1 LPGSGKTI
9 DGSCGKIASNIASAT
24 SEHKDDAAK
33 VQNPGGTL
41 SISLLWQ
48 ILFYGWTASEIF
60 IAIATR
66 TRRGGGKRLDRG
78 SMAILWIA
86 IVTSISAAEWI
97 GGATPHNMFGG
108 AHWLR
113 VASIAVLV
121 AGLTIRW
128 IAIVSLGKAF
138 SANVAI
144 RPTQSIYQS
153 GLYRFVRHPSYSGLL
168 LVFVAIALHERNW
181 LAAAVVLIPTT
192 AALLYRIHVEEA
204 ALHQAFGAQYE
215 AYSKRTKR
223 LIPAIY

>member
-1 LPGSGKTI
+1 MT
-9 DGSCGKIASNIASAT
+9 
-24 SEHKDDAAK
+24 
-33 VQNPGGTL
+33 
-41 SISLLWQ
+41 ISLLWL
-48 ILFYGWTASEIF
+48 ILFYGWTESEMY

-66 TRRGGGKRLDRG
+66 TRRGGGKQLDRG

-86 IVTSISAAEWI
+86 IVASITAAEWI
-97 GGATPHNMFGG
+97 GAAAPHNMFGG
-108 AHWLR
+108 AHWLTI
-113 VASIAVLV
+113 AAIAVLV
-121 AGLTIRW
+121 AGLVIRW

-168 LVFVAIALHERNW
+168 LVFVAVALHERNW
-181 LAAAVVLIPTT
+181 LAAAVVLVPTT

-204 ALHQAFGAQYE
+204 ALHQAFGPQYE